1 MTLVKYST
9 DAQSDFVDIAGY
21 IALDS
26 ENQAIAFVERLRNT
40 ADRIALSPRIY
51 RQRDDIAPGLRAAP
65 VGNYLLLFRI
75 IAGGIEVVR
84 AVHGGRDLNR
94 LFESD

>member
-9 DAQSDFVDIAGY
+9 DAQSDFADIAGY

-26 ENQAIAFVERLRNT
+26 ENQAIAFVARLRQA
-40 ADRIALSPRIY
+40 ADRIARSPRIY
-51 RQRDDIAPGLRAAP
+51 RLRDDIAPGLRVAA

-75 IAGGIEVVR
+75 TAEGIEIVR
-84 AVHGGRDLNR
+84 AVHGARDLNR
-94 LFESD
+94 LFAGD